1 MILETFLESQENFK
15 TCALVKGKLK
25 IEIMNENLA
34 GVMLRSQKVL
44 SRSKKIRWTE
54 FLLKCF
60 ESVLSVP
67 IK

>member
-1 MILETFLESQENFK
+1 M
-15 TCALVKGKLK
+15 KGKLK
-25 IEIMNENLA
+25 IEIMDENLA

-54 FLLKCF
+54 LLLKCF